1 MRPQGFDTKYP
12 EETFMKQTR
21 RSFTRTLAI
30 GSALALTALTQGPA
44 PAAAQEVINWRL
56 QAHLPTGS
64 GSWNDSVVALAE
76 RVAERTEGRLKIN
89 VHPADSLMA
98 SSEIFPAVA
107 RGVIEMG
114 YTSPAYFQDQ
124 VPTGGLA
131 FSIPGAF
138 HSVWEATYFWKH
150 LGFEDLI
157 REEALAKGVHYYTDK
172 LYPTELVLKEVP
184 ASLAD
189 LSKMRIR
196 SAGALQ
202 RYLASV
208 GASPVFAP
216 GSEIYLAMTTG
227 VVDGAHWGAAQE
239 ANSLSLYE
247 AAKFHMRPAVG
258 IGGVEAFIISRKAM
272 DALPEDLRRILTQT
286 LEENFWSRTVQYQ
299 YQEEKMLREL
309 AETQGVTVAELPQ
322 DVQEKMREAGKA
334 FRAEEAARSPNAA
347 EAVRRLEEFLA
358 GLGR

>member
-1 MRPQGFDTKYP
+1 
-12 EETFMKQTR
+12 MKQTR
-21 RSFTRTLAI
+21 RSFTRTFAI
-30 GSALALTALTQGPA
+30 GSALALAGWSQNPA
-44 PAAAQEVINWRL
+44 PAEAQEVITWRL

-64 GSWNDSVVALAE
+64 GSWNDSVVALST
-76 RVAERTEGRLKIN
+76 RVAERSNGRLKIS

-114 YTSPAYFQDQ
+114 YSSPAYFQDQ

-138 HSVWEATYFWKH
+138 QSVWEATYFWKH
-150 LGFEDLI
+150 LGFEALI
-157 REEALAKGVHYYTDK
+157 REEAQAKGVHYFTDK

-202 RYLASV
+202 RYLAGV
-208 GASPVFAP
+208 GAAPVFAP
-216 GSEIYLAMTTG
+216 GSEIYLALTTG

-247 AAKFHMRPAVG
+247 AAKFHMRPALG
-258 IGGVEAFIISRKAM
+258 IGGVEAFIINEKAM
-272 DALPEDLRRILTQT
+272 AALPEDLRDILSQT
-286 LEENFWSRTVQYQ
+286 LEENFWARTVEYQ
-299 YQEEKMLREL
+299 HQEEKMLREL
-309 AETQGVTVAELPQ
+309 AQSQGVTVAQLPQ
-322 DVQEKMREAGKA
+322 DVQDKMREAGKA

-347 EAVRRLEEFLA
+347 EAVRRLEDFLA
-358 GLGR
+358 GMGR